1 MNVSNLNR
9 YLLVDSTYVNIF
21 SFFVKKMMKILCNL
35 NLSTYLWSI
44 ILILIIYSYE
54 TV

>member
-21 SFFVKKMMKILCNL
+21 SFFVTALSFKNEL
-35 NLSTYLWSI
+35 NA
-44 ILILIIYSYE
+44 
-54 TV
+54 

>member
-21 SFFVKKMMKILCNL
+21 SFFVKKNDENTL
-35 NLSTYLWSI
+35 
-44 ILILIIYSYE
+44 
-54 TV
+54 